1 MSKHTQSWEE
11 SHQKK
16 IRRRSTMKIICIGV
30 ILFLCLASSLA
41 WSENLELEDD
51 NEGEFAIQNGLDAP
65 NGKCISLQ

>member
-1 MSKHTQSWEE
+1 
-11 SHQKK
+11 
-16 IRRRSTMKIICIGV
+16 MKIVCIGV